1 MFASEGEVHGA
12 LTLQAGIAVV
22 GRTAFGLVNHFVF
35 VGSVVIP
42 LVSGAVTVFP
52 VVAIVEDS
60 FEINLMIG
68 IDFPIQGQ

>member
-1 MFASEGEVHGA
+1 MFAAKGKVHGA

-35 VGSVVIP
+35 VCSVVVP
-42 LVSGAVTVFP
+42 LIGSTVTVFP

-60 FEINLMIG
+60 LEINFMIG